1 MKKNAQILL
10 YVGANS
16 FFKSQY
22 DLAIFFKK
30 NGYEIFILFDKMYPT
45 IKHDLELCKKDEI
58 KIIQTFD
65 NFSKKYIN
73 ILNIKYLL
81 FRLFRKLDKIL
92 FQGFFNELTR
102 SAKAYKF
109 YLNLI
114 SAYNFELLI
123 MVSDLVQYDSGI
135 LIKAFHKTNIKVLT
149 FPLFAANFKEALIS
163 LNKVTDSK
171 ISKTVYKFLIHSK
184 LFSKWVID
192 YKDRYFIRLPFIKV
206 LVREIM
212 RTAPSNPWSI
222 NSGKIDL
229 MCVEGKAVKQLF
241 INYNTLDT
249 DKIIITG
256 SLATDKLMYSLERKN
271 ELTQA
276 IYIENGFSIQ
286 KKLAL
291 VAFPPDMFDTFTPNE
306 FETYEEMINFWIENI
321 FCLTNY
327 NILFTIHPSVEKSQ
341 YKWFVDKGCKIVNSS
356 TIDVIGL
363 CDLYIA
369 SISATIQWAIAS
381 GKPVINFDVY
391 DTDYDDYKEVKAV
404 LYAKTKNEFKNLLHN
419 IDNLKNLKYYENMQN
434 KNAPDWAI
442 QDTKS
447 HQRII
452 EIIESN
458 LK

>member
-1 MKKNAQILL
+1 MNRKKKILI

-16 FFKSQY
+16 FFKSQH
-22 DLAIFFKK
+22 DLAIFLKK
-30 NGYEIFILFDKMYPT
+30 NGHEVFILFDKKYPT
-45 IKHDLELCKKDEI
+45 INHDFSLCKKDCI
-58 KIIQTFD
+58 KIIKTFD
-65 NFSKKYIN
+65 NSSNKNIHIQTIN
-73 ILNIKYLL
+73 FQLLRIL
-81 FRLFRKLDKIL
+81 RKLDKIL
-92 FQGFFNELTR
+92 FQGFFNELNR
-102 SAKAYKF
+102 SIQLF
-109 YLNLI
+109 NFFLNLI
-114 SAYNFELLI
+114 KAHNFELLI

-135 LIKAFHKTNIKVLT
+135 LIKAFHKHNFKVLT
-149 FPLFAANFKEALIS
+149 FPLFAANFKEAIFS
-163 LNKVTDSK
+163 LNKVPESK
-171 ISKTVYKFLIHSK
+171 ISKTLYKILIQYK

-192 YKDRYFIRLPFIKV
+192 FNGKYFIRMPFIKV

-212 RTAPSNPWSI
+212 KTAPSNPWSI

-229 MCVEGKAVKQLF
+229 MCVEGEAVKQLF
-241 INYNTLDT
+241 INYNTLDAN
-249 DKIIITG
+249 KIIITG
-256 SLATDKLMYSLERKN
+256 SLATDKIMYSIEKKN

-276 IYIENGFSIQ
+276 INLEYGFSLQ

-291 VAFPPDMFDTFTPNE
+291 VALPPDMFDTVSTKE
-306 FETYEEMINFWIENI
+306 FKTYEEMIIFWIENI
-321 FCLTNY
+321 FSLTNY
-327 NILFTIHPSVEKSQ
+327 NILFTLHPSVDESQ
-341 YKWFVDKGCKIVNSS
+341 FKWFVDKGCKIINSP